1 MEKFPKGEMGWV
13 SESTVKEYID
23 RNYVP
28 REEYES
34 LRTECAKILI
44 EKTEIQ
50 NGLDYFVD
58 DLINYSGEKEL
69 MRSAV
74 KGGFTPEFIWKHIYA
89 DKELYEET
97 KEMLIAEGEI
107 LPDDDTDEE

>member
-1 MEKFPKGEMGWV
+1 MD
-13 SESTVKEYID
+13 KE
-23 RNYVP
+23 NYVSK
-28 REEYES
+28 EEY
-34 LRTECAKILI
+34 AKLLA

-50 NGLDYFVD
+50 NALDYFVD

-107 LPDDDTDEE
+107 LPDDDETDED